1 MAWAFN
7 LVFVDH
13 RPVSEAWKQHNA
25 AQVVLGRPMIGLRSF
40 ERGLQ
45 QAKAKRVAEAAAAK
59 ARAVNNQRMQA
70 RQLARQQAAAN
81 KNWTVHHGEAVHLGD
96 SGPQKQG
103 GKKSLVPDQKNNKKT
118 TRKRHSAE
126 EMRVRDG
133 ENLYLRQQF
142 AKAFDEAAQSL
153 VSARNNSTG
162 VPAEECC
169 AKAEEKYD
177 LPAGCISAG
186 RIERVVRKALQ
197 AVATGA

>member
-1 MAWAFN
+1 MN
-7 LVFVDH
+7 LVLVDL
-13 RPVSEAWKQHNA
+13 RPVSEAWKKHNA
-25 AQVVLGRPMIGLRSF
+25 SQVVLGRPMIGLRTF

-45 QAKAKRVAEAAAAK
+45 QAKAKRVVEAVAAK
-59 ARAVNNQRMQA
+59 TRVVSNQGLNP

-96 SGPQKQG
+96 YGPQKQG
-103 GKKSLVPDQKNNKKT
+103 GKKSLVPTVNNNNKT
-118 TRKRHSAE
+118 ARKRHSAE
-126 EMRVRDG
+126 EMRVRDA

-142 AKAFDEAAQSL
+142 AKAFDEAAQSF